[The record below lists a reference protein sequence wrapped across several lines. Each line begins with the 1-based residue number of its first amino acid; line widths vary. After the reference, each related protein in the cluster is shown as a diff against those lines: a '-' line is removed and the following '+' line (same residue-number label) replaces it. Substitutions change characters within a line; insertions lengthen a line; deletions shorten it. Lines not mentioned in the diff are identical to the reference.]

1 MKKSLKQSKVRG
13 MALALSLTMAAG
25 SMPVFAAGGSGST
38 SSNTSGSTGT
48 TTGGSTSSGST
59 SGSTNSGS
67 TSTALTKALEEARK
81 AVKSLKTSVE
91 AVKEDA
97 DVKKLTKYATFKT
110 ELDKITNAETATT
123 EQILAVKTSLEEL
136 NKEAKSLS
144 KKTDT
149 VTALKE
155 LQTLFTE
162 LDKLNETTSI
172 ARAVSSTTTT
182 SAEETKINAALTS
195 LATSLGV
202 TTKVDT
208 AADKAAAIYPTTGGE
223 VADTEEGVELKH
235 FKKALSNAANLE
247 KVKKVKEALDNLTTH
262 YGPTSQL
269 QLKLNAVIKLAEK
282 QDLLTVINALTFDND
297 SANAVKN
304 FKNAFDK
311 LKELNTAIKN
321 LITAQNELKGIY
333 GSTEGTVALKKEK
346 IESLDA
352 KFKVVKNL
360 ELAESVKTLE
370 ATITALEGLKT
381 QIGTHYTQLYQKIED
396 ATLKL
401 DGETDSSFTG
411 KKIKERLTELKTILT
426 GLSSDANY
434 SSITR
439 MKVVVDNAIE
449 ETKYLVKV
457 QDFETNLKAV
467 RDLKTAVISKKS
479 TGDAEVTKLTKVKK
493 AIDATSNIKSVSN
506 FSNYVSK
513 NYFTEL
519 ETELDKAKSALEN
532 EPKLTA
538 FDAAAKE
545 LVTEIKNTNKET
557 NVNALNTA
565 LKGKSE
571 TELGKLLEDTKT
583 LNTKL
588 NAVTETTLSKLKT
601 KSDAYNTKLTELKTV
616 TDTVVS
622 GFGAAIT
629 TQEANLTTLNK
640 ASELKTKIDNTKT
653 KVTTYDNIE
662 KFKSDLT
669 TTSTALTKLAEEAKE
684 VTLTFN
690 IEGTNVE
697 LKVTTQDFT
706 TESTTLADIVKA
718 KGDDKIKNPT
728 KAGGYEFA
736 EWKKTTT
743 TGSTTS
749 SVKYD
754 LTTLTKAE
762 FLKLTEGFT
771 LTASFK
777 SVRNITFNTGVTET
791 TEKIKFEDADF
802 STTSATLSTI
812 LTSKGKTSLITPTRA
827 GYEFTGWYTTDASG
841 AKVAVDF
848 TKINSAKF
856 LELKENATFTAEWK
870 AVRNVT
876 FTNGEEGSSKKEVTL
891 KLEETTFNGGKTLK
905 DIVEANTEIA
915 KLNKDGYFI
924 SWFLTGQDKATDLST
939 ITASTFTT
947 LATTTS
953 VFTAKYN
960 LKTYKVTLSVNADKE
975 QTKEL
980 TVTNGQILNSIYTVP
995 TKANYT
1001 FAGWYTDASFS
1012 TKFDSSKAFNLDKDI
1027 TLYAKWNK
1035 TDSSS
1040 SNSGSSSSSGSTGGG
1055 SASVSSSGGSSSNTS
1070 QGNKV
1075 NEENKT
1081 EVKEET
1087 TNQEET
1093 KVEETTN
1100 QKETN
1105 KTNNETKQ
1113 PVVLTKEQ
1121 LNLPKVNTE
1130 KVVSYSDTKNVSWAQ
1145 ESIEKLSKAGILNG
1159 NQDGTFSP
1167 NAASKRA
1174 DVVIMFTKLL
1184 GLENQG
1190 VSGNNFTD
1198 VSKDKYYAKYLLVA
1212 KEFGLI
1218 NGYSDG
1224 SFKPENTISRQD
1236 VMVLAVNV
1244 LKSLGFELNTNTSVL
1259 NKFSDAN
1266 KISAYAKE
1274 NVAILV
1280 NAGIISGSNG
1290 KINPTADITRAEMS
1304 VIVSRI
1310 YDLAAERVANLNL
1323 EQILETEETANAEA
1337 TTTEMTTTE
1346 TKN

>member
-81 AVKSLKTSVE
+81 AVKELKTVVE
-91 AVKEDA
+91 
-97 DVKKLTKYATFKT
+97 KLKDDTVIKALDGFNDLKTALDTAATDT
-110 ELDKITNAETATT
+110 STQA
-123 EQILAVKTSLEEL
+123 QILAVADSL
-136 NKEAKSLS
+136 AKVTTAA
-144 KKTDT
+144 KKADMTTDS

-155 LQTLFTE
+155 LRDVLKE
-162 LDKLNETTSI
+162 LSKLNEITLTRSEEI
-172 ARAVSSTTTT
+172 DNRTISS
-182 SAEETKINAALTS
+182 EETKITAALTNLKTQ
-195 LATSLGV
+195 LAIDTKTNDAKTKATLAYPELSSTGRTQQEV
-202 TTKVDT
+202 SDTTAQKFRENVDNIAKLSKFDEVKTQLSKVKNDT
-208 AADKAAAIYPTTGGE
+208 DKIQALNNKLKAVLNLSQHSDLTTVFEALKNNSEQGFTLNETVKNFLNQFSKLSEVYTALNALVAAQNALIDLTGDQLTP
-223 VADTEEGVELKH
+223 AN
-235 FKKALSNAANLE
+235 KKQKLE
-247 KVKKVKEALDNLTTH
+247 KVKEEYTKLKNLNIKQLTSTLKTSEAAVRALKTTLTQSQYTTFFQKLEN
-262 YGPTSQL
+262 TSL
-269 QLKLNAVIKLAEK
+269 QLTGES
-282 QDLLTVINALTFDND
+282 
-297 SANAVKN
+297 SA
-304 FKNAFDK
+304 
-311 LKELNTAIKN
+311 
-321 LITAQNELKGIY
+321 
-333 GSTEGTVALKKEK
+333 
-346 IESLDA
+346 
-352 KFKVVKNL
+352 
-360 ELAESVKTLE
+360 KTIQ
-370 ATITALEGLKT
+370 A
-381 QIGTHYTQLYQKIED
+381 
-396 ATLKL
+396 
-401 DGETDSSFTG
+401 
-411 KKIKERLTELKTILT
+411 RLTELESELAKITA
-426 GLSSDANY
+426 SSTAADY
-434 SSITR
+434 VLITESV
-439 MKVVVDNAIE
+439 KNAIE
-449 ETKYLVKV
+449 SALSQATHMDTASEFQTKIGEVKALSTTV
-457 QDFETNLKAV
+457 EE
-467 RDLKTAVISKKS
+467 SKVS
-479 TGDAEVTKLTKVKK
+479 EVTSKIKGLSDSLTKIKNVDLLSTFKTQTYITDLETSLNKAKAALEDQPKLAEFDTAAKNLVAQIKTTNGTLATLTSTLTAATDDAAVKK
-493 AIDATSNIKSVSN
+493 
-506 FSNYVSK
+506 
-513 NYFTEL
+513 L
-519 ETELDKAKSALEN
+519 LDD
-532 EPKLTA
+532 TA
-538 FDAAAKE
+538 
-545 LVTEIKNTNKET
+545 
-557 NVNALNTA
+557 
-565 LKGKSE
+565 S
-571 TELGKLLEDTKT
+571 

-588 NAVTETTLSKLKT
+588 NVTLGTDINTKYTEYKSKLDVLKGSTVTDPELKAAVTAQESNFATLNKAA
-601 KSDAYNTKLTELKTV
+601 DTELKTKL
-616 TDTVVS
+616 D
-622 GFGAAIT
+622 AA
-629 TQEANLTTLNK
+629 
-640 ASELKTKIDNTKT
+640 KT
-653 KVTTYDNIE
+653 KVANYDDRE
-662 KFKSDLT
+662 SFKKNLT

-743 TGSTTS
+743 TGSSTS

-812 LTSKGKTSLITPTRA
+812 LTSKGKTSLITPTRV

-905 DIVEANTEIA
+905 DIVEDNTEIA

-1040 SNSGSSSSSGSTGGG
+1040 SSNSGSSSGGSTGGG

-1323 EQILETEETANAEA
+1323 EQILGTEETANAEA